1 MNLKARMY
9 ISYAVVIVLTGII
22 GLFSLYAM
30 DGVNS
35 RLNELG
41 SQKVPRLLLITNIDK
56 ELSEYLAAQCNVILH
71 SASSNDDMADMQK
84 AEQAIDKE
92 LNELQE
98 KSISTYKG
106 QIADTISIWQEYK
119 KLSNERIQLLKSGQN
134 METDTMRAQTDKLK
148 QVREQLNGEI
158 DKYIEA
164 TTAAT
169 VQNVS
174 DGQSQY
180 TRSKFL
186 TGIGLLLAI
195 IIGMAIATFVTRY
208 MSKFINAFLEV
219 SQKVSNGDLKQQIEF
234 TGNDE
239 FGEMATAYNK
249 TIENIRNLVK
259 TIQSTANNVSD
270 TVSQVSTGA
279 DQSAQAIQNIAQS
292 VTVVAQSA
300 DKQSK
305 GIDQSTQDTASITT
319 YMKAVSSDAKTAS
332 NDAEKALNTAN
343 EGTQIMFSTI
353 EQMKQIE
360 ETTKHSSSVIS
371 ALGDRSKEIGQI
383 VDTISGLAGQ
393 TNLLALNA
401 AIEAARAG
409 EQGKGFA
416 VVAEEVRKLAE
427 QSQQSAQQIAELIGK
442 IQKETQEA
450 VEAISAGTGEVQ
462 AGMES
467 ANKSGEAFS
476 NIMQIAAS
484 VAMQVRE
491 MSETMEEVAK
501 NGDNILSRIQEVNKE
516 TKVVAGEM
524 ENTSAS
530 TEEQTASLEEIS
542 ASCQNLQ
549 QLTDKLMNE
558 TKKFRI

>member
-9 ISYAVVIVLTGII
+9 ISYAVVIILTGII
-22 GLFSLYAM
+22 GLFSLYSM
-30 DGVNS
+30 DKVNS

-41 SQKVPRLLLITNIDK
+41 TERVPRLVLMSDIDK
-56 ELSEYLAAQCNVILH
+56 ELSEYVAAQRNVMLRP
-71 SASSNDDMADMQK
+71 ASNEGINEMQN
-84 AEQAIDKE
+84 AEQIIDKNLTE
-92 LNELQE
+92 LHETA
-98 KSISTYKG
+98 IPTYKDR
-106 QIADTISIWQEYK
+106 IASTISLWQDYK
-119 KLSNERIQLLKSGQN
+119 KLTNDRVKLFKSGQN
-134 METDTMRAQTDKLK
+134 METDAVKAQTDKVR
-148 QVREQLNGEI
+148 QVREQLNGEMK
-158 DKYIEA
+158 KYIEE
-164 TTAAT
+164 TNAAT
-169 VQNVS
+169 VKNVS
-174 DGQSQY
+174 DGQSEY
-180 TRSKFL
+180 TKSKIM
-186 TGIGLLLAI
+186 TGVGLLIAI
-195 IIGMAIATFVTRY
+195 IIGMAIATVVTRY
-208 MSKFINAFLEV
+208 MSKFINAFLLV
-219 SQKVSNGDLKQQIEF
+219 SQKVSDGDLKQKIEF
-234 TGNDE
+234 TGTDE
-239 FGEMATAYNK
+239 FGEMASVYNK
-249 TIENIRNLVK
+249 TIENIHTLVR
-259 TIQSTANNVSD
+259 TIQSTAGNVAN
-270 TVSQVSTGA
+270 TVSQVASGA
-279 DQSAQAIQNIAQS
+279 DQSANAIQHIAQS

-305 GIDQSTQDTASITT
+305 GISQSTQDTANITN
-319 YMKAVSSDAKTAS
+319 YMQAVSSDARAAAD
-332 NDAEKALNTAN
+332 DAEKALNTAN

-360 ETTKHSSSVIS
+360 ETTRRSSDVIS

-427 QSQQSAQQIAELIGK
+427 QSQQSAQQIAGLIGR

-450 VEAISAGTGEVQ
+450 VDAISSGTGEVQ

-467 ANKSGEAFS
+467 VNKSGEAFS

-491 MSETMEEVAK
+491 MSETMDEVAK
-501 NGDNILSRIQEVNKE
+501 NGDNILSRIREVDKE
-516 TKVVAGEM
+516 TKVVADEM

-549 QLTDKLMNE
+549 QLTDKLLDE

>member
-9 ISYAVVIVLTGII
+9 ISYAVVIILTGII
-22 GLFSLYAM
+22 GLFSLYSM
-30 DGVNS
+30 DKVNS

-41 SQKVPRLLLITNIDK
+41 TERVPKLVLITNIDK
-56 ELSEYLAAQCNVILH
+56 ELSEYMAAQRNAMLRP
-71 SASSNDDMADMQK
+71 SSSEGTDAMQNI
-84 AEQAIDKE
+84 EQVIDKD

-98 KSISTYKG
+98 KSFSGYKERVTN
-106 QIADTISIWQEYK
+106 TISLWQDYK
-119 KLSNERIQLLKSGQN
+119 KLTNDRIKNFKTGQN
-134 METDTMRAQTDKLK
+134 LETDTVKAQTIKIRQL
-148 QVREQLNGEI
+148 REQLNNDIKSYVEEI
-158 DKYIEA
+158 NTA
-164 TTAAT
+164 TAK
-169 VQNVS
+169 NVS
-174 DGQSQY
+174 DGQSEY
-180 TRSKFL
+180 TKSKIM
-186 TGIGLLLAI
+186 TGVGLLIAI
-195 IIGMAIATFVTRY
+195 IIGMAIATVVTRY
-208 MSKFINAFLEV
+208 MSKFINAFLLV
-219 SQKVSNGDLKQQIEF
+219 SQKVSDGDLKQKIEF
-234 TGNDE
+234 TGTDE
-239 FGEMATAYNK
+239 FGEMASVYNK
-249 TIENIRNLVK
+249 TIENIHTLVR
-259 TIQSTANNVSD
+259 TIQSTAGNVAN
-270 TVSQVSTGA
+270 TVSQVASGA
-279 DQSAQAIQNIAQS
+279 DQSANAIQHIAQS

-305 GIDQSTQDTASITT
+305 GISQSTQDTANITN
-319 YMKAVSSDAKTAS
+319 YMQAVSSDARAAAD
-332 NDAEKALNTAN
+332 DAEKALNTAN

-360 ETTKHSSSVIS
+360 ETTRRSSDVIS

-427 QSQQSAQQIAELIGK
+427 QSQQSAQQIAGLIGR

-450 VEAISAGTGEVQ
+450 VDAISSGTGEVQ

-467 ANKSGEAFS
+467 VNKSGEAFS

-491 MSETMEEVAK
+491 MSETMDEVAK
-501 NGDNILSRIQEVNKE
+501 NGDNILSRIQEVDKE
-516 TKVVAGEM
+516 TKVVADEM

-549 QLTDKLMNE
+549 QLTDKLLDE